1 MIKSLNIFVISTVF
15 LLTAN
20 LAGAQILKPVKWSFS
35 SQKINSTESY
45 LIFTATIGKGWHIYA
60 TSLPPGDGPI
70 PTSFKFTAAKNYKTE
85 LKIEE
90 VKKPVIE
97 FDKTFD
103 KKIGT
108 FSGIARFR
116 QKIKTK
122 PGSIDSVKGSLEFM
136 VCNSSQCLPPE
147 TVEFSIPLK

>member
-1 MIKSLNIFVISTVF
+1 MIKSLNIFVISSIF

-20 LAGAQILKPVKWSFS
+20 FAGAQILKPVKWAFS

-45 LIFTATIGKGWHIYA
+45 LIFTATIDKGWHIYA
-60 TSLPPGDGPI
+60 TSLPAGDGPI
-70 PTSFKFTAAKNYKTE
+70 PTSFKFTASKNYKTE
-85 LKIEE
+85 SKIQE

-108 FSGIARFR
+108 FSGIASFR

-122 PGSIDSVKGSLEFM
+122 PGSTEAVKGSLEFM

-147 TVEFSIPLK
+147 TVQFSIPLK

>member
-1 MIKSLNIFVISTVF
+1 M
-15 LLTAN
+15 LTAN
-20 LAGAQILKPVKWSFS
+20 FAGAQILKPVKWAFS

-45 LIFTATIGKGWHIYA
+45 LIFTATIDKGWHIYA
-60 TSLPPGDGPI
+60 TSLPAGDGPI
-70 PTSFKFTAAKNYKTE
+70 PTSFKFTASKNYKTE
-85 LKIEE
+85 LKIQE
-90 VKKPVIE
+90 VRKPVIE
-97 FDKTFD
+97 FDKTFN

-108 FSGIARFR
+108 FSGIASFR

-122 PGSIDSVKGSLEFM
+122 PGSADVVKGSLEFM

>member
-1 MIKSLNIFVISTVF
+1 MIKSLNIFLISSIF

-35 SQKINSTESY
+35 SQKISATESY
-45 LIFTATIGKGWHIYA
+45 LLFTATIDKGWHIYA
-60 TSLPPGDGPI
+60 TSLPAGDGPI
-70 PTSFKFTAAKNYKTE
+70 PTSFKFMASKNYKTE

-108 FSGIARFR
+108 FSGVARFR
-116 QKIKTK
+116 QKIKIRQ
-122 PGSIDSVKGSLEFM
+122 GSTEAVKGSLEFM

>member
-1 MIKSLNIFVISTVF
+1 MIKSLNIFVINSIF
-15 LLTAN
+15 LLTTS
-20 LAGAQILKPVKWSFS
+20 LAGAQILKPVKWAFS
-35 SQKINSTESY
+35 SQKINATESY
-45 LIFTATIGKGWHIYA
+45 LLFTATIDKGWHIYA
-60 TSLPPGDGPI
+60 TSLPAGDGPI
-70 PTSFKFTAAKNYKTE
+70 ATSFKFTPSKNFKTE

-108 FSGIARFR
+108 FSVTASFR

-122 PGSIDSVKGSLEFM
+122 PGSKEVVKGSLEFM